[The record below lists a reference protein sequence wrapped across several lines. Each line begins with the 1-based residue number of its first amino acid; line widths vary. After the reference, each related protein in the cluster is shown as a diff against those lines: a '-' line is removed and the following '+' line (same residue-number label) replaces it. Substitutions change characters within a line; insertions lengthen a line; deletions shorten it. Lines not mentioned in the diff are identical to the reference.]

1 MNFLNQDDTFAGIV
15 ISAPESN
22 RPRSQKPAQAIFEE
36 KIEELAESQVRSE
49 GMGIALAF
57 IEDGDYSADYLE
69 AMLIGFVDEDGNEEL
84 SDDEAAY
91 YEELATS
98 LVNAFVALGAS
109 EENAVAAVSG
119 DNDAAEQLG
128 DFLAGKMEDNPK
140 SDDEIVS
147 MFAVEG
153 GLVLEAVK
161 RVFRGGKLKTIRVP
175 TRKKRL
181 SAAQRA
187 GLRKARMKANTSAAK
202 RARAKAMRQ
211 RKSRGL

>member
-1 MNFLNQDDTFAGIV
+1 MNYLNQDDTFDGIV
-15 ISAPESN
+15 IAAPTSQ
-22 RPRSQKPAQAIFEE
+22 RPRSQQPTQAIFEE
-36 KIEELAESQVRSE
+36 KVEEMAESQVRAE
-49 GMGIALAF
+49 GMGIALTFVA
-57 IEDGDYSADYLE
+57 DGDYSADYLE
-69 AMLIGFVDEDGNEEL
+69 GILVGFVDEDGNEEL

-98 LVNAFVALGAS
+98 VVNAFVALGAS

-119 DNDAAEQLG
+119 DSDAAEQLG

-140 SDDEIVS
+140 TDEEIVS
-147 MFAVEG
+147 TFAVEG

-161 RVFRGGKLKTIRVP
+161 RVFRDGKLKTIRVP

>member
-22 RPRSQKPAQAIFEE
+22 RPRSQKPTQAIFEE

-57 IEDGDYSADYLE
+57 IDDGDYSADYLE

-109 EENAVAAVSG
+109 EENAAAAVSG

-161 RVFRGGKLKTIRVP
+161 RVFRDGKLKTIRVP